1 MICVAVLQNCMDF
14 VECETDSCTETF
26 VTCGVDGFEEV
37 SIKVE
42 EAVDIK
48 EEVSIKVED
57 AIVIKDEIPEAT
69 SFPPIKTEHEVRLCA
84 VCEVVAAHAFRSYI
98 AATRKL

>member
-1 MICVAVLQNCMDF
+1 MICVVMLQICMGF
-14 VECETDSCTETF
+14 LEGETGSCNETCVMF
-26 VTCGVDGFEEV
+26 DADGTGEV

-42 EAVDIK
+42 EAID
-48 EEVSIKVED
+48 
-57 AIVIKDEIPEAT
+57 IKDEIPEAT